1 MINPDQEKKEDEGKR
16 NIFDSVNA
24 LYEGCELTLN
34 TFNSGIF
41 PIKEIKGEGL
51 KTLTPK

>member
-1 MINPDQEKKEDEGKR
+1 MINPDQEKKKMREKR

-34 TFNSGIF
+34 AFNSGIF

>member
-1 MINPDQEKKEDEGKR
+1 MINPDQEKKKMREK